1 MRLFNPTFELEPQL
15 RSAGPW
21 KALFSIALLAI
32 PNAINAIVLLVV
44 SALVLGLASDC
55 FCQQSDQPVVEQ
67 PIFNV
72 PNSTN
77 ANLDDGKPQKIRL
90 QPANPML
97 SFGRSSLEIQSV
109 LKPFA
114 AKLAKSTVVLETEY
128 GHKTLG
134 TIISGQGYIIGK
146 HSELGGNRF
155 FCHLGDQKIEGRSL
169 AYHRH
174 HDLVLIAVD
183 AKHLVGTKPISFPRQ
198 HMPAKVGLI
207 VISVSSEDSSP
218 TLGVVSVAP
227 QRFNIQQ
234 PTLEDGIDLGLIVSP
249 FVVTRRSDTSPLVK
263 GLEVQRVYPRSV
275 SERTGLYVGDLLQ
288 SVNNVSLSSQFE
300 LKKFAK
306 SLRVGQKMTVE
317 VIRDGKTKTLSTRIE
332 SFAPKMLHD
341 RWGGGPFSDRR
352 FGFDKVIAHDSIIE
366 PEQCGGPLVDLHGK
380 VIGINIARSMRVASF
395 AIPLQEVERFA
406 RIVKPDI
413 NLIQDR

>member
-1 MRLFNPTFELEPQL
+1 MRLLGSNFELDPLL
-15 RSAGPW
+15 RYAESATRV
-21 KALFSIALLAI
+21 FSNAFLGLSNAMGLLM
-32 PNAINAIVLLVV
+32 V
-44 SALVLGLASDC
+44 SALALGLPSDC
-55 FCQQSDQPVVEQ
+55 FCQLKDLPVFEQPV
-67 PIFNV
+67 FNV
-72 PNSTN
+72 PNSTDAKLGK
-77 ANLDDGKPQKIRL
+77 ANSEKISL

-97 SFGRSSLEIQSV
+97 SFGRSSLKIQSV

-134 TIISGQGYIIGK
+134 TVISGQGYIIGK

-169 AYHRH
+169 AYHRY

-183 AKHLVGTKPISFPRQ
+183 KKHLADSKPISFPRQ
-198 HMPAKVGLI
+198 HLPAKVGHL
-207 VISVSSEDSSP
+207 VVSVNSEDSSP
-218 TLGVVSVAP
+218 TLGVISVTP

-249 FVVTRRSDTSPLVK
+249 FVVTKRSDASLISK
-263 GLEVQRVYPRSV
+263 GLEVERVYPRSV
-275 SERTGLYVGDLLQ
+275 SERTGLYVGDLVQ
-288 SVNNVSLSSQFE
+288 SVNGVSLSSQFE
-300 LKKFAK
+300 LKRLAK
-306 SLRVGQKMTVE
+306 SLRVGQKITVE
-317 VIRDGKTKTLSTRIE
+317 VIRDGKAKTLTTRIE

-366 PEQCGGPLVDLHGK
+366 PEQCGGPLVDLKGN

-395 AIPLQEVERFA
+395 AIPLEEVERFA

-413 NLIQDR
+413 NLVQDR

>member
-1 MRLFNPTFELEPQL
+1 MLASNFELDPLL
-15 RSAGPW
+15 RYAERAPR
-21 KALFSIALLAI
+21 AFSNTFLGFSNVMMLLM
-32 PNAINAIVLLVV
+32 V
-44 SALVLGLASDC
+44 STLAFGLTSDC
-55 FCQQSDQPVVEQ
+55 FCQQKDLLVFEQPV
-67 PIFNV
+67 FNV
-72 PNSTN
+72 PNSADAKLGE
-77 ANLDDGKPQKIRL
+77 ANSKKIRL

-134 TIISGQGYIIGK
+134 TVISGQGYIIGK
-146 HSELGGNRF
+146 HSELGENRF
-155 FCHLGDQKIEGRSL
+155 FCHLGDRKVEGRSL
-169 AYHRH
+169 AYHRY

-183 AKHLVGTKPISFPRQ
+183 EKHLVDFKPISFPRQ
-198 HMPAKVGLI
+198 HLPAKVGHL
-207 VISVSSEDSSP
+207 VVSVNSKDSSP
-218 TLGVVSVAP
+218 TLGVISVTP

-249 FVVTRRSDTSPLVK
+249 FVVTKQTEDSRISK

-275 SERTGLYVGDLLQ
+275 SERTGLYVGDLVQ
-288 SVNNVSLSSQFE
+288 SVNGVSLSSQFE

-306 SLRVGQKMTVE
+306 SLRVGQKMTLE
-317 VIRDGKTKTLSTRIE
+317 VMRHGTPQTLTTRIE

-366 PEQCGGPLVDLHGK
+366 PEQCGGPLVDLKGN

-395 AIPLQEVERFA
+395 AIPLKEVERFA

-413 NLIQDR
+413 NLVQDR